1 MRKLLHVLAISSFL
15 MTSGCGAIMR
25 DIRYPGGYPGYL
37 LDRHSYNASTS
48 KELILLRATII
59 LAMAA
64 RMGQATVRG
73 EDANAF
79 SQYLASSAR
88 EINYAAA
95 DLYSVESSANGP
107 CEVQLTPKPAP
118 STRPPLPSGQVIKQK
133 SEDCAAY
140 RSNFESELPLLEAQL
155 VKTVVAAL
163 PADKAREFLSAVV
176 KGDIM
181 GAAFKALGAFKTV
194 AAGLHYA
201 NGSYRS
207 GLEIVASQDARCA
220 SKFLNDGN
228 RFTVR
233 TAETCLGLPTDSIFA
248 RTDKTEIQVNQVD
261 PSAFHALMLI
271 ANSACTALPYL
282 ADSSKAGSDRLEGI
296 EIREKACGAIW
307 FQPKGRPL
315 TTTVLAAKPGA
326 AQKAAANESQAVT
339 AR

>member
-1 MRKLLHVLAISSFL
+1 MRKLLHAFTISSIL

-25 DIRYPGGYPGYL
+25 DIRYPGGYPAYL
-37 LDRHSYNASTS
+37 LDRHSYNASSS

-95 DLYSVESSANGP
+95 DLYAVDGKVEPCGVKSADNGD
-107 CEVQLTPKPAP
+107 VPA
-118 STRPPLPSGQVIKQK
+118 
-133 SEDCAAY
+133 CAAY
-140 RSNFESELPLLEAQL
+140 RVNFESELPLLEAQL

-163 PADKAREFLSAVV
+163 PADKAREFLSAVA
-176 KGDIM
+176 KGDVM

-207 GLEIVASQDARCA
+207 GLEVVAWQDARCTGQA
-220 SKFLNDGN
+220 TDNLNK
-228 RFTVR
+228 FTVR
-233 TAETCLGLPTDSIFA
+233 TAEQCLGLPTDGIFA
-248 RTDKTEIQVNQVD
+248 RTDKAVLTVQNVD
-261 PSAFHALMLI
+261 QSAFRALMQI

-282 ADSSKAGSDRLEGI
+282 AEPGHADEVAGMEDRK
-296 EIREKACGAIW
+296 KACGKIW
-307 FQPKGRPL
+307 F
-315 TTTVLAAKPGA
+315 KP
-326 AQKAAANESQAVT
+326 T
-339 AR
+339 ARSVTPLNSDT

>member
-1 MRKLLHVLAISSFL
+1 
-15 MTSGCGAIMR
+15 MR
-25 DIRYPGGYPGYL
+25 DVRYPGGYPGYL
-37 LDRHSYNASTS
+37 LDRHSYNASSS

-73 EDANAF
+73 EDSNAF

-95 DLYSVESSANGP
+95 DIYPVDGLTNAP
-107 CEVQLTPKPAP
+107 CEVKRAPTQASSDQSPPPPPGPPA
-118 STRPPLPSGQVIKQK
+118 TQK
-133 SEDCAAY
+133 LEDCTAY

-163 PADKAREFLSAVV
+163 PADKAREFLSAVT

-181 GAAFKALGAFKTV
+181 GAAFKALGTFKTV

-207 GLEIVASQDARCA
+207 GLEIVALQDSDC
-220 SKFLNDGN
+220 SKIFSELQEANK
-228 RFTVR
+228 FTVK
-233 TAETCLGLPTDSIFA
+233 TAETCLKLPTENIFA
-248 RTDKTEIQVNQVD
+248 RTDKAVPKVGSVD
-261 PSAFHALMLI
+261 SSAFRALMLI
-271 ANSACTALPYL
+271 ANSACTALPYI
-282 ADSSKAGSDRLEGI
+282 ADLSKTGSDDLEGMQ
-296 EIREKACGAIW
+296 ERQKACGAIW

-315 TTTVLAAKPGA
+315 TATVSAAKPGA
-326 AQKAAANESQAVT
+326 AQKAATNASQA
-339 AR
+339 ANSR